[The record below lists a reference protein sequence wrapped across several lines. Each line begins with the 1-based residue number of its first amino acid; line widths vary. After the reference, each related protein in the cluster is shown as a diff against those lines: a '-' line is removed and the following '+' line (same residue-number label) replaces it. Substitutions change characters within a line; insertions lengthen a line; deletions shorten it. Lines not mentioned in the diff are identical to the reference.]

1 MWTHPQQL
9 QAVGVHNVRVVGWQP
24 KGGALHATHTPTPTI
39 KVLQCRHMKV
49 AHDHRSFETV
59 ELKCA
64 RRRKVA
70 YLDGCGALGVPQLR
84 QLLLQ
89 GLPRRSQWG
98 VIIYFTQR
106 LTRYL
111 TLGVLRRTV

>member
-1 MWTHPQQL
+1 
-9 QAVGVHNVRVVGWQP
+9 
-24 KGGALHATHTPTPTI
+24 
-39 KVLQCRHMKV
+39 MKV
-49 AHDHRSFETV
+49 VHDHHSFEQLG
-59 ELKCA
+59 LKCA

-70 YLDGCGALGVPQLR
+70 YLDGCGALGLPQLR

-98 VIIYFTQR
+98 VIVYCTQR

-111 TLGVLRRTV
+111 TLGVH